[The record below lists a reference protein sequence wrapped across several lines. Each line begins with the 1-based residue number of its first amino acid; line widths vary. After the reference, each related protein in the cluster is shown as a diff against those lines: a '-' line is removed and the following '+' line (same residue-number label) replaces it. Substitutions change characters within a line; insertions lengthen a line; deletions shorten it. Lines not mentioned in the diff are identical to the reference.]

1 MGVVGEIAEW
11 EIRVHTSNL
20 WNTFDGRSRRLRA
33 VSIFEDFQH
42 TYTTGDLLSLITT
55 AWPHSANVWVF
66 SLSDPSLM
74 SFIADQLELSVGA
87 RDHAAGTANIV
98 TR

>member
-33 VSIFEDFQH
+33 VSIFEH

-55 AWPHSANVWVF
+55 AWPDSANVWVF